1 MHILTRNH
9 PFPAMSMK
17 VLRKQLHS
25 LLQERTDSETG
36 NDPASKKIRQS
47 KQKKSN
53 KKFNAKKK
61 VSSGF
66 VTKEARE
73 KAEKRT
79 RLQNLA
85 YLQKTS
91 RVD

>member
-1 MHILTRNH
+1 
-9 PFPAMSMK
+9 MSMK

-36 NDPASKKIRQS
+36 NDPALKKIRKS
-47 KQKKSN
+47 KNKNSNRKFSTKKT
-53 KKFNAKKK
+53 

-73 KAEKRT
+73 KAEKQT
-79 RLQNLA
+79 RAQNLA
-85 YLQKTS
+85 YLQKTA